1 MKKYYRLDIGYNGA
15 DITDIAIQ
23 VNAPVERVNWLV
35 RVIQSGFTQ
44 EGISSGFV
52 NVVGQDSFAS
62 FNRRN
67 YINSESEL
75 PEPFTMNDDVSHR
88 IA

>member
-1 MKKYYRLDIGYNGA
+1 MKRYYRLDIGYNGA

-23 VNAPVERVNWLV
+23 VNAPVENVDWLV
-35 RVIQSGFTQ
+35 RIIQSGFTQ

-52 NVVGQDSFAS
+52 NVVGQDTFES

-67 YINSESEL
+67 CITSETKL
-75 PEPFTMNDDVSHR
+75 PEPFTVTDEVP
-88 IA
+88 A